1 MARIVVMQPYVP
13 TYRAPLFA
21 ALDRR
26 LRDAGHELVIAS
38 GAPLGAQAKRL
49 DSAEVEGVRHRDLS
63 IRLIRLGPIQL
74 RLTRSRPVWRDA
86 DVVVAELAAGSLA
99 TYAALLQR
107 RRAVA
112 VWGHVDAFVASDTRL
127 TRWLRRWQTRRAAH
141 VLAYTDRGAAVARS
155 WGVPA
160 QRITVLHNTI
170 DTVALRHAVEQN
182 RLTSTQAEIRDEFGL
197 GPGPVFAMI
206 GGIDASKRVDLVVS
220 ALEELWGR
228 RPDIQLIV
236 GGRGDLE
243 SDFDR
248 ARERGQVRLLGHV
261 DDEQKGRIARIAVAL
276 VNPGRVGLIAVES
289 MTMALP
295 IITTTTARHGPE
307 FEYLTPGVDAVVCA
321 PEARAI
327 ADELV
332 RLVDH
337 PAAASTLQSAIAR
350 KAEGAQLSDMVD
362 RFVQAV
368 DLLARGNESRGRRF
382 RRRRSEV
389 PPQEQQEQGI

>member
-1 MARIVVMQPYVP
+1 
-13 TYRAPLFA
+13 
-21 ALDRR
+21 
-26 LRDAGHELVIAS
+26 
-38 GAPLGAQAKRL
+38 
-49 DSAEVEGVRHRDLS
+49 
-63 IRLIRLGPIQL
+63 
-74 RLTRSRPVWRDA
+74 
-86 DVVVAELAAGSLA
+86 
-99 TYAALLQR
+99 
-107 RRAVA
+107 
-112 VWGHVDAFVASDTRL
+112 
-127 TRWLRRWQTRRAAH
+127 
-141 VLAYTDRGAAVARS
+141 
-155 WGVPA
+155 
-160 QRITVLHNTI
+160 
-170 DTVALRHAVEQN
+170 
-182 RLTSTQAEIRDEFGL
+182 
-197 GPGPVFAMI
+197 MI